1 IFTAVTQL
9 NIAGPEAVEDER
21 QYAIVAN
28 HNLRAGKKAM
38 EMSDFEAAYSYFDN
52 GITFLRKKHWEE
64 HYALSLEMFDLAA
77 KCALANGDFISMMSA
92 ESLEKVL
99 DILSR
104 LGIELRGRESS
115 VAVCVKET
123 KDLLSTYTYD
133 ELLNIR
139 RMTDSTMIMAMKFL
153 SKLMVGMTEIMP
165 KSAPHVSQQI
175 IRLSLTHGMSHVSPL
190 GFVHLGSYIAK
201 LGDIRGGYKY
211 VKLARSLLDKLGSR
225 ENAAG
230 DISQAV
236 LNIYFG
242 YISVYYAGV
251 KLQTTREKGDEVV
264 KFMQERRVVTLLLPT
279 QCIQNSVLKLIG
291 IEEESKNVSTEEEST
306 LATNKNVTTTHCFQ
320 KLYISFLFRLY
331 DETKVNAEEF
341 LDCIA
346 SSNWAMLI
354 FAHSFQSFCI
364 GLISFWVARSSRR
377 DGEQW
382 YEIGNK
388 SKLALRKL
396 AETSRWTFENKWYL
410 LEAETKKH
418 WPGAI
423 GKCTSLF
430 KFFDSIMNRCV
441 DSSPADS
448 LAIVNDVQSELA
460 RLSEDSIRNAEVRKR
475 RVDEDDHSFGGAEP
489 VQAGSSPDEV
499 VKTLD

>member
-1 IFTAVTQL
+1 MDAAVAEGLLDKIDDHYRFSHDRIQEAAYNLMNILDRCNYHFSYGMALAPLEDEEDNFIFTAVTQL
-9 NIAGPEAVEDER
+9 NIAGPEAIEDKR

-64 HYALSLEMFDLAA
+64 HYALSLELFDLAA
-77 KCALANGDFISMMSA
+77 GCSLTNGDFVSLKLLSGQVIARGRSYEDKLNVLYFVTCSLA
-92 ESLEKVL
+92 SSFKLPESIEKVL

-153 SKLMVGMTEIMP
+153 SKLMVGMTQIMP

-175 IRLSLTHGMSHVSPL
+175 IRLSLSHGMSHVSPL
-190 GFVHLGSYIAK
+190 GFLHLGSYIAK

-211 VKLARSLLDKLGSR
+211 VKLARSLLDKFGSR
-225 ENAAG
+225 ENAGEITCMYTQVVSYVEPLQATLEYHDEGFAAAMAAG

-331 DETKVNAEEF
+331 DETKVNAE
-341 LDCIA
+341 
-346 SSNWAMLI
+346 SS
-354 FAHSFQSFCI
+354 
-364 GLISFWVARSSRR
+364 
-377 DGEQW
+377 
-382 YEIGNK
+382 
-388 SKLALRKL
+388 
-396 AETSRWTFENKWYL
+396 
-410 LEAETKKH
+410 
-418 WPGAI
+418 
-423 GKCTSLF
+423 
-430 KFFDSIMNRCV
+430 
-441 DSSPADS
+441 
-448 LAIVNDVQSELA
+448 
-460 RLSEDSIRNAEVRKR
+460 
-475 RVDEDDHSFGGAEP
+475 
-489 VQAGSSPDEV
+489 
-499 VKTLD
+499 